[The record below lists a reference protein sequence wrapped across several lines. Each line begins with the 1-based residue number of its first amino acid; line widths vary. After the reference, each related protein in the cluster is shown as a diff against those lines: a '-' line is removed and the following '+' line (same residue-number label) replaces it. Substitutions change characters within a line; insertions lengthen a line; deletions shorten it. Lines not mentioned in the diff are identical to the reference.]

1 MLTNFKKRSAL
12 LVSLAVICAT
22 VSLVPSTAGAAG
34 TKVPNA
40 GTTTPSDPYTAPSND
55 AITTACPMSSA
66 PAAGFSDTT
75 STDVDCIKMF
85 GITQGTTATTYEPD
99 ASIPRWQMALFL
111 HRMFVPMG
119 VAAAGT
125 TTVPSFT
132 DTAGL
137 SAEIQAA
144 ITAIASHGVTLGT
157 TATTFGPDDNVTREQ
172 MAMFLHRLGKITKP
186 YNSATVTDNG
196 IFADNASDIASGAY
210 NFSDIAG
217 TTFEGME
224 AIIALYNIGATGE
237 TCTAATATTCSTSY
251 RPAADITRGEMAT
264 MIKSVL
270 DHSNARP
277 AGCTMQNTQALAAG
291 GGAETTSIS
300 CRNAD
305 FTPQLNTTVDEFWQ
319 VRNDTSATTAAL
331 SVPFNALSGLV
342 STAGGTGVAGTG
354 TVGTVDAGDR
364 ITNALGNAAGQG
376 CAVVAASTCRHWIH
390 TGDQGTIYINGS
402 TDGFL
407 WEGGL
412 AATATPSAYATTM
425 TSAIDKAALSATCNF
440 GGAGNALGAA
450 VSATDGECAY
460 QGTSRTITTT
470 LTGASTAA
478 IVDGYTVK
486 YIDKVVNYGGGT
498 GQMSVTFN
506 TTYVATSAGV
516 ATLTV
521 TCAADHLPLASNAAD
536 DGAPAIAEYFESH
549 EVIVDLGTAALGT
562 GYPTGGADITGGNIV
577 GNTDI
582 SCDDVPRAYSDTYQT
597 ISVNQNY
604 QTTSTAGTLA
614 TASVTTHDQYGD
626 GIGGVLVQ
634 FDTDTLKNLALT
646 AEGTTDT
653 ARSMLLTNSDGV
665 AAYSG
670 VVCDAASVGTSG
682 VVSFRIHDQG
692 GSPEASTTA
701 AVAPA
706 AGVVEGSNIY
716 CTQAASDTVTVTTEN
731 KNVTSA
737 DETQTIRFV
746 LNSDGTT
753 LADPAAG
760 NFTCTYDGEA
770 GDELAHDSAHGAIAA
785 AMNSNDNL
793 TGLVVTALAGGDANK
808 GFNIAF
814 AANTGAHPQI
824 TCAEKVGALLAAGD
838 GTAHDIVMATTLEG
852 VHGVTLDLVDHDAAA
867 GVIVAKRT
875 VENRTAAGAA
885 VLETH
890 YLSYSYDDTDVFNT
904 AATAAATRT
913 QFETALNAVANLTTN
928 LDVVYRTG
936 ALTTGVSSLTIG

>member
-22 VSLVPSTAGAAG
+22 VSLVPSTAGAQG
-34 TKVPNA
+34 TKIPNA
-40 GTTTPSDPYTAPSND
+40 GTTTPADPYTAPNND
-55 AITTACPMSSA
+55 AVTTACPMSSA

-144 ITAIASHGVTLGT
+144 ITAIASHGVTVGT

-186 YNSATVTDNG
+186 YNSAVATTNG
-196 IFADNASDIASGAY
+196 IFADDASDIAGGSY
-210 NFSDIAG
+210 NFSDITGA
-217 TTFEGME
+217 TFEGME
-224 AIIALYNIGATGE
+224 SIIAMYNIGATGE

-305 FTPQLNTTVDEFWQ
+305 FTPQLNITVDEFWQ

-331 SVPFNALSGLV
+331 SVPFQALSGLV
-342 STAGGTGVAGTG
+342 STAGGSGVSGTG

-376 CAVVAASTCRHWIH
+376 CAAAAAATCRHWIH
-390 TGDQGTIYINGS
+390 TGDQGSIYIDGS
-402 TDGFL
+402 TAGFL
-407 WEGGL
+407 WEGAL
-412 AATATPSAYATTM
+412 PATAVASTYATTI
-425 TSAIDKAALSATCNF
+425 TSAIDKASASATCNF
-440 GGAGNALGAA
+440 GGASGTLGAA
-450 VSATDGECAY
+450 VSVTDGECAY
-460 QGTSRTITTT
+460 QGTSRTITSTF
-470 LTGASTAA
+470 TGASTAA
-478 IVDGYTVK
+478 VVDGYTVK
-486 YIDKVVNYGGGT
+486 YTDMVVNYGGGT
-498 GQMSVTFN
+498 GNQSVTYN
-506 TTYVATSAGV
+506 VTYVPTSGGV

-521 TCAADHLPLASNAAD
+521 TCAADHLPLASNAVAN
-536 DGAPAIAEYFESH
+536 DGNAPGAEYYEAH
-549 EVIVDLGTAALGT
+549 TITVDLGTAAGGT
-562 GYPTGGADITGGNIV
+562 GFPTGGADITGGNIT

-582 SCDDVPRAYSDTYQT
+582 SCDDVPRAYADGQHSM
-597 ISVNQNY
+597 SVNQNY
-604 QTTSTAGTLA
+604 GSVSTAGTLA
-614 TASVTTHDQYGD
+614 TASVTTTDQYGD
-626 GIGGVLVQ
+626 GIAGVAVT

-646 AEGTTDT
+646 AEGTTD
-653 ARSMLLTNSDGV
+653 AQRSTLLTNSDGI

-682 VVSFRIHDQG
+682 VVSFRIDDAG
-692 GSPEASTTA
+692 GNPEASDTA
-701 AVAPA
+701 AVVPA
-706 AGVVEGSNIY
+706 AGAVEGSNIY
-716 CTQAASDTVTVTTEN
+716 CAQAGLDAVTVTTEN
-731 KNVTSA
+731 RNVASA
-737 DETQTIRFV
+737 DEVQTVSFFIA
-746 LNSDGTT
+746 DGSTPC
-753 LADPAAG
+753 DPDAG
-760 NFTCTYDGEA
+760 TFIITYDGEA
-770 GDELAHDSAHGAIAA
+770 GDAIANDADNAAIAA
-785 AMNSNDNL
+785 AVNSNDNL
-793 TGLVVTALAGGDANK
+793 TGVTATLNAGNTA
-808 GFNIAF
+808 FTLAF
-814 AANTGAHPQI
+814 AANSGAHPAVTVAGTGLQDGGGGANACPDSSI
-824 TCAEKVGALLAAGD
+824 TVAR
-838 GTAHDIVMATTLEG
+838 TTPG
-852 VHGVTLDLVDHDAAA
+852 VHGTTLDLIDHDAAA
-867 GVIVAKRT
+867 GVIIAKRT

-885 VLETH
+885 VLETA
-890 YLSYSYDDTDVFNT
+890 YINYSYDDTDSFNL
-904 AATAAATRT
+904 AATPAATRT

-936 ALTTGVSSLTIG
+936 ALTTGVSGFTLG

>member
-22 VSLVPSTAGAAG
+22 VSLVPSTAGAQG
-34 TKVPNA
+34 TKIPNA
-40 GTTTPSDPYTAPSND
+40 GTTVPVDPYTAPNND
-55 AITTACPMSSA
+55 AVTTACPMSSA

-85 GITQGTTATTYEPD
+85 GITQGTTATTYEPG

-137 SAEIQAA
+137 SAEITAA
-144 ITAIASHGVTLGT
+144 ITAIASHGVTVGT
-157 TATTFGPDDNVTREQ
+157 SATTFGPDDNVTREQ

-186 YNSATVTDNG
+186 YNSAVVTTAG
-196 IFADNASDIASGAY
+196 IFADDSSDIAGGAY
-210 NFSDIAG
+210 NFSDITG

-224 AIIALYNIGATGE
+224 SIIAMYNIGATGE

-305 FTPQLNTTVDEFWQ
+305 FTPQLNITVDEFWQ

-342 STAGGTGVAGTG
+342 STAGGTGVSGTG
-354 TVGTVDAGDR
+354 TVGTIDAGDR
-364 ITNALGNAAGQG
+364 ITNALGNANGQG
-376 CAVVAASTCRHWIH
+376 CAAAAAATCRHWIH
-390 TGDQGTIYINGS
+390 TGDQGSIYINGS
-402 TDGFL
+402 TAGFA
-407 WEGGL
+407 WEGAL
-412 AATATPSAYATTM
+412 PATAVGSTYATTI
-425 TSAIDKAALSATCNF
+425 TSAIDKASASATCNF
-440 GGAGNALGAA
+440 GGAGDALGGA
-450 VSATDGECAY
+450 VSVTDGECAY
-460 QGTSRTITTT
+460 QGTSRTITSTF
-470 LTGASTAA
+470 TGASAA
-478 IVDGYTVK
+478 AVVDGYTVK
-486 YIDKVVNYGGGT
+486 YTDMVVNYGGGT
-498 GQMSVTFN
+498 GNQSVTYN
-506 TTYVATSAGV
+506 VTYVPTSGGV

-521 TCAADHLPLASNAAD
+521 TCAADHAPLTNNAVANNTA
-536 DGAPAIAEYFESH
+536 APGLEYYEAH
-549 EVIVDLGTAALGT
+549 TITVDLGTAASGT
-562 GYPTGGADITGGNIV
+562 GYPVGGADITGGNIT

-582 SCDDVPRAYSDTYQT
+582 SCDDVPRAYADGQHSM
-597 ISVNQNY
+597 SVNQNY
-604 QTTSTAGTLA
+604 ASVSTAGTLA
-614 TASVTTHDQYGD
+614 TASVTTTDQYGD
-626 GIGGVLVQ
+626 GIAGVAVT

-653 ARSMLLTNSDGV
+653 QRSTLLTNSDGV

-692 GSPEASTTA
+692 GTPEASTTA

-706 AGVVEGSNIY
+706 AAAVEGSNIY
-716 CTQAASDTVTVTTEN
+716 CAQAGSDTVTLTTAN
-731 KNVTSA
+731 SNVTSA
-737 DETQTIRFV
+737 DEAQTVSFFIV
-746 LNSDGTT
+746 DGTT
-753 LADPAAG
+753 ACDADAG
-760 NFTCTYDGEA
+760 SYIVTYAGEA
-770 GDELAHDSAHGAIAA
+770 GDAIAHDADNNAHAA
-785 AMNSNDNL
+785 AINSNANITGVTVTKNGGNTAFVIDFLDN
-793 TGLVVTALAGGDANK
+793 TGDHPMVTVAGTSLADGAG
-808 GFNIAF
+808 
-814 AANTGAHPQI
+814 AANLCPDSEI
-824 TCAEKVGALLAAGD
+824 S
-838 GTAHDIVMATTLEG
+838 IVETTKG
-852 VHGVTLDLVDHDAAA
+852 VHGTTLDLVDHDAAA
-867 GVIVAKRT
+867 GVIIAKRT
-875 VENRTAAGAA
+875 VENRTATGAA
-885 VLETH
+885 VLETA
-890 YLSYSYDDTDVFNT
+890 YINYSYDDTDSFNL
-904 AATAAATRT
+904 AATPAATRT
-913 QFETALNAVANLTTN
+913 QFETALNAVANLTTD

-936 ALTTGVSSLTIG
+936 ALTTGVSGFTLG